1 MLNPAEKQKPPRI
14 PFRRAIFI
22 VRQIWPA
29 LRVIIGGISVLVVL
43 AAALERLV
51 EPKVFTSFGLALWW
65 AIVTVATVG
74 YGDVV
79 PKSAPG
85 RLVATVVML
94 FGMAWVPA
102 VTTLVVT
109 ALTRPPESEEQRR
122 AALEAQMESF
132 HRRMEEFEGRR
143 QQPPPPDP

>member
-1 MLNPAEKQKPPRI
+1 MQPEARKQKPRRI

-22 VRQIWPA
+22 ACQVWPA
-29 LRVIIGGISVLVVL
+29 LRIIIGGISVLIVL

-51 EPKVFTSFGLALWW
+51 EPGVFTSFGLALWW

-79 PKSAPG
+79 PESPAG

-94 FGMAWVPA
+94 FGMAWVPT

-109 ALTRPPESEEQRR
+109 ALTRPTESEEQRR
-122 AALEAQMESF
+122 DALLEQMASF
-132 HRRMEEFEGRR
+132 HRRLDEFERR
-143 QQPPPPDP
+143 RDEQPPDP